1 MRTDIL
7 SYALASEK
15 RKQIVKTLFSY
26 PERLWSCSALE
37 EVTKLSHPTVF
48 RTLRDLQYYR
58 VLHVTRV
65 SKKNIVYKLEIG
77 SPFITELQRAMNV
90 YKITAEKVADE
101 FASMIKMYVNII
113 LLYGSTVRG
122 GMTPE
127 SDIDILVIVK
137 DKTNINK
144 IQDSAGELSV
154 KIGKPIS
161 VVVMTTAEFNKE
173 KKKQFIQSVRENH
186 KVLYGK
192 SPF

>member
-1 MRTDIL
+1 
-7 SYALASEK
+7 
-15 RKQIVKTLFSY
+15 
-26 PERLWSCSALE
+26 
-37 EVTKLSHPTVF
+37 
-48 RTLRDLQYYR
+48 
-58 VLHVTRV
+58 
-65 SKKNIVYKLEIG
+65 
-77 SPFITELQRAMNV
+77 MNV